1 MSKADETLENLSEK
15 DRATL
20 TKALRKWRKDGVPS
34 PLIPMA
40 DDVTEDG
47 IADAWG
53 LDENDNLVIVAGT
66 PLVDTVYETEAP
78 S

>member
-1 MSKADETLENLSEK
+1 MSKAQEVLENLDPK
-15 DRATL
+15 DRAKL
-20 TKALRKWRKDGVPS
+20 TKALRGWSKGGVER

-53 LDENDNLVIVAGT
+53 LDEHGELVVVAGI
-66 PLVDTVYETEAP
+66 PLADTVYKTEAP